1 MSEFID
7 FEVSVEDKNKK
18 KIKKI
23 KMRLVTMI

>member
-7 FEVSVEDKNKK
+7 FEVSVEDNNKQ
-18 KIKKI
+18 KIKKK